1 MNDNEVM
8 CPHCGEVSNIGGL
21 IGPKTNDCPRCGKPV
36 LTRSMHHNKPMAANG
51 LISYRYRGRYGW
63 IMIGASTDTDAL
75 CQAQLSTDDTV
86 TPDRLERWNGQRYM
100 GVLS

>member
-1 MNDNEVM
+1 
-8 CPHCGEVSNIGGL
+8 
-21 IGPKTNDCPRCGKPV
+21 
-36 LTRSMHHNKPMAANG
+36 MHHDKPMASNG

-75 CQAQLSTDDTV
+75 AQAQLSTSDPASKV
-86 TPDRLERWNGQRYM
+86 TNDRLERWNGQHYI